1 MVDVEDI
8 KMNADG
14 GKLKRLTRQAQAEN
28 VPAWSSD
35 GKQIAFSTGL
45 LGNRDIYVMNADGG
59 NIRRLTQHPAKD
71 GISAWFPNDR
81 FIVFS
86 AEWEENSDIYL
97 IDVGG
102 DNRRRLTHDPAVDKS
117 PTWVPAGFSL
127 PISPTEETQT
137 TLWGRLKQS
146 VRD

>member
-1 MVDVEDI
+1 
-8 KMNADG
+8 
-14 GKLKRLTRQAQAEN
+14 
-28 VPAWSSD
+28 
-35 GKQIAFSTGL
+35 
-45 LGNRDIYVMNADGG
+45 MNADGG
-59 NIRRLTQHPAKD
+59 NIRRLTHHPAKD

-86 AEWEENSDIYL
+86 AKWEENSDIYL

-102 DNRRRLTHDPAVDKS
+102 DNRRRLTHDPTVDKS

-127 PISPTEETQT
+127 SISPTEETQT